1 MRATLSKEGNAMKS
15 HQFPN
20 APVIARPRWCSLV
33 DPAAGGPLK
42 LCLGLVDCSRCGF
55 AQWLDLMDADRPVR
69 PVACH
74 AEVPASPAAAA

>member
-1 MRATLSKEGNAMKS
+1 MRATPSKEDTAMKS
-15 HQFPN
+15 HRFPI
-20 APVIARPRWCSLV
+20 APVIARPRWCGLV

-69 PVACH
+69 H
-74 AEVPASPAAAA
+74 AEAPAAPAAAA

>member
-1 MRATLSKEGNAMKS
+1 MKS
-15 HQFPN
+15 HQFAN

-33 DPAAGGPLK
+33 NPAAGGPLK

-69 PVACH
+69 Q
-74 AEVPASPAAAA
+74 AEAPAAPASAAA